1 MRIYKSKLKEL
12 FTGTFIEVQKFCTI
26 LEDFDIKYIIQDY
39 KQSAV
44 LAGFGITNLYYTHRL
59 LVYENDYDFALKIF
73 KNQKSSLVWVL
84 NSSPLKFVSIFSS
97 TTSMLFK
104 SLSGGS

>member
-26 LEDFDIKYIIQDY
+26 LEDFDIVQDY

-73 KNQKSSLVWVL
+73 KNQKSSLV
-84 NSSPLKFVSIFSS
+84 
-97 TTSMLFK
+97 
-104 SLSGGS
+104 